1 MLECCIIVWLRLSIS
16 PSEAEK
22 GRVFMN
28 VARKSNLAQ
37 AIEQMPK
44 AELHVHLEG
53 SISHETIEEL
63 ARKNG
68 IDSYAARGR
77 ANPARLRYGHLVDF
91 LEAYRVRCK
100 CLRSADDFQVACT
113 DVLESLHALNVRY
126 AEIMIAPTLHR
137 MNGLSMDEIMPVLA
151 RTAGE
156 FSKKNGLEAR
166 FILDVGRQ
174 FGREHA
180 WQTVREAARQ
190 QDSGVIAIGLGGD
203 EVHYS
208 PELFVEQFA
217 WARKQGLHLVAHA
230 GEVGDSASVWGAV
243 NSLGVERIGHGLGA
257 RGDEALLETLRIRQI
272 PVDMCPTSNVET
284 GAVRSYADHPLADFL
299 RRGLLVTVN
308 SDDPAMFGTSL
319 TQEYSV
325 CWQEL
330 GLAWSELK
338 LLCLNGIR
346 GSFLPDKDK
355 ERFLEEF
362 TEELAEI
369 ESETGLR

>member
-1 MLECCIIVWLRLSIS
+1 
-16 PSEAEK
+16 
-22 GRVFMN
+22 
-28 VARKSNLAQ
+28 
-37 AIEQMPK
+37 
-44 AELHVHLEG
+44 
-53 SISHETIEEL
+53 
-63 ARKNG
+63 
-68 IDSYAARGR
+68 
-77 ANPARLRYGHLVDF
+77 
-91 LEAYRVRCK
+91 
-100 CLRSADDFQVACT
+100 
-113 DVLESLHALNVRY
+113 
-126 AEIMIAPTLHR
+126 